1 MDHHPSMINLP
12 TRTTFNSN
20 CLNDAIRETQHDR
33 RSTCGDSTIVILP
46 AMSRTA
52 ELLNFEF
59 LNITS
64 FPLFVTSLT
73 FNFDHLFS
81 GKLQLEFKKNMTTV
95 KELVLYQ
102 KKDIFLSNKKLVLNS
117 PKKSS
122 DVNDTLFEK
131 YTFYRFTENETCNSN
146 LRFIAQM

>member
-1 MDHHPSMINLP
+1 MP
-12 TRTTFNSN
+12 
-20 CLNDAIRETQHDR
+20 
-33 RSTCGDSTIVILP
+33 
-46 AMSRTA
+46 
-52 ELLNFEF
+52 
-59 LNITS
+59 
-64 FPLFVTSLT
+64 
-73 FNFDHLFS
+73 
-81 GKLQLEFKKNMTTV
+81 KV

-146 LRFIAQM
+146 LRFVNVIANTVHLLFSF